1 MVTARSDPQELRA
14 IVRQHGLRATPARI
28 AVLAVLR
35 AAEAPLSHAEV
46 ADRLESHG
54 WDATTIYRNLSDFV
68 DAGLVR
74 RTDVAH
80 IWRFE
85 LAIAGHDTSAHP
97 HFVCTECGTMECLP
111 KVEVVMPRA
120 GPRAVRQ
127 HKIEVQLR
135 GLCDACS

>member
-1 MVTARSDPQELRA
+1 MVTARSDQQELRA
-14 IVRQHGLRATPARI
+14 IVRGNGLRVTPARV

-46 ADRLESHG
+46 VDRLASHA
-54 WDATTIYRNLSDFV
+54 WDPTTIYRNLSDFV

-85 LAIAGHDTSAHP
+85 LAVAGHDSATHP
-97 HFVCTECGTMECLP
+97 HFVCTECGTIECLP
-111 KVEVVMPRA
+111 KLEVVMPRS

-135 GLCDACS
+135 GLCDGCS